1 MENKFNLPT
10 EVVELPS
17 KGKLYATDS
26 VLASG
31 KIEMK
36 YMTAKEEDILT
47 NTNYIRQGVV
57 VDKLLK
63 SLIVSDINYEDLL
76 TGDKNAI
83 MIAARILAYGA
94 NYDFTYEETKQSCD
108 LATIAS
114 KPLHEDFEKAK
125 KNEFTYTLPFTNN
138 VLTFKLLTHSDDAKI
153 DQEIKG
159 LQKISKDTASD
170 VTVRLAHI
178 VTSIN
183 GSSERSDVREFVN
196 KYFLSKDAREFRKYY
211 SAISPDLDLKI
222 PVVNSKGE
230 EEDVDLPIGINF
242 FWPDA

>member
-17 KGKLYATDS
+17 KGKLYTPDSSLATGT
-26 VLASG
+26 V
-31 KIEMK
+31 EMK

-63 SLIVSDINYEDLL
+63 SLIVSDVNYEDLL

-94 NYDFTYEETKQSCD
+94 DYEFTYGDKQQSCD
-108 LATIAS
+108 LSQIAA
-114 KPLHEDFEKAK
+114 KPLHEDFEKAT
-125 KNEFTYTLPFTNN
+125 KNEFKYTLPHTKN
-138 VLTFKLLTHSDDAKI
+138 VITFKLLTHSDEAKI
-153 DQEIKG
+153 DQEVKG
-159 LQKISKDTASD
+159 LQKLNKDSTSD
-170 VTVRLAHI
+170 VTVRLAHML
-178 VTSIN
+178 TSIN
-183 GSSERSDVREFVN
+183 GSTERSDIREFVN

-211 SAISPDLDLKI
+211 TALSPDLNLKI
-222 PVVNSKGE
+222 PAKNADGE